1 MDQIIKIKRSYTQG
15 SIPQT
20 LEDGE
25 IAVNIVD
32 KCIYINDSSQI
43 IRLYDNATQNNN
55 GLLSSE
61 DKIKLD
67 KIITTGNGNQ
77 FLDNSGNYKSI
88 ISSLVLDYT
97 NDLANFS
104 GTIRDDVISNLQEAI
119 TDKIPIFIT
128 VSNVIQYI
136 AFATLT
142 DTEIIIS
149 IDSTTSLNLLSILA
163 TINLSTKT
171 ISANVNNI
179 NLNEH
184 PVILLNYTDDLKNG
198 NLGETVTPEVSK
210 KLLDAIQN
218 GWACVVKSGQSDIL
232 CNLQQVGDV
241 VTIVMESITKIN
253 TDYFGSTTIIGVN
266 TSTNTISHSDSGG
279 LFLADKDKVLYKNNT
294 TEYTPSTDYN
304 PATKKYVDDSITE
317 NSIVFVVGSHLPGE
331 SQQGIL
337 SYPEGIDGYLSLSD
351 ISNGTKFS
359 YVNFGEEIA
368 PLILKYNTSGMT
380 FYSWQYIDDKTTK
393 LWVWT
398 ETSVSAHNMKC
409 DTYIIPN
416 HTYILL
422 DVPLELPSTVGIGG
436 TDITDGTV
444 WNKLEN
450 ILSNNIPTFINYD
463 GGNVKIMPAKV
474 KRIDTNQISISYSE
488 ESQELNL
495 DEGIP
500 ENGYNPKQM
509 FHYWIY
515 TKTDENNYHVS
526 YGHSDIS
533 IINNGDG
540 TKFLSDDGTYK
551 EINITETVLSENYT
565 ASNLR
570 NEELEPAPND
580 TYEVAIGKLHKSI
593 LDNEEVIS
601 TALSNIVGTIGL
613 ENPNQVLPTLA
624 GTNYLTN
631 ETILINCIKTLDS
644 TIKSMENRISSL
656 ETQLTLKEQVL

>member
-149 IDSTTSLNLLSILA
+149 IDSTTSLNILSILA

-232 CNLQQVGDV
+232 CNLQQVRDV

-279 LFLADKDKVLYKNNT
+279 LFLADKDKVLYKDNI
-294 TEYTPSTDYN
+294 TEYIPENDYN
-304 PATKKYVDDSITE
+304 PATKKYVDSIGDHTV
-317 NSIVFVVGSHLPGE
+317 NSKKISDNP
-331 SQQGIL
+331 IL
-337 SYPEGIDGYLSLSD
+337 GGSD
-351 ISNGTKFS
+351 ILANGYQRSTLEGDALQIQETDTINVALGKL
-359 YVNFGEEIA
+359 E
-368 PLILKYNTSGMT
+368 
-380 FYSWQYIDDKTTK
+380 KTT
-393 LWVWT
+393 
-398 ETSVSAHNMKC
+398 
-409 DTYIIPN
+409 
-416 HTYILL
+416 L
-422 DVPLELPSTVGIGG
+422 D
-436 TDITDGTV
+436 
-444 WNKLEN
+444 N
-450 ILSNNIPTFINYD
+450 
-463 GGNVKIMPAKV
+463 
-474 KRIDTNQISISYSE
+474 
-488 ESQELNL
+488 
-495 DEGIP
+495 
-500 ENGYNPKQM
+500 
-509 FHYWIY
+509 
-515 TKTDENNYHVS
+515 
-526 YGHSDIS
+526 
-533 IINNGDG
+533 
-540 TKFLSDDGTYK
+540 K
-551 EINITETVLSENYT
+551 EIIENYE
-565 ASNLR
+565 S
-570 NEELEPAPND
+570 
-580 TYEVAIGKLHKSI
+580 
-593 LDNEEVIS
+593 
-601 TALSNIVGTIGL
+601 
-613 ENPNQVLPTLA
+613 
-624 GTNYLTN
+624 
-631 ETILINCIKTLDS
+631 
-644 TIKSMENRISSL
+644 RISSL
-656 ETQLTLKEQVL
+656 ETTINELITALTLK

>member
-149 IDSTTSLNLLSILA
+149 IDSTTSLNILSILA

-266 TSTNTISHSDSGG
+266 TSTNTVSHSDSGG
-279 LFLADKDKVLYKNNT
+279 LFLADKDKVLYKDNI
-294 TEYTPSTDYN
+294 TEYIPENDYN
-304 PATKKYVDDSITE
+304 PATKKY
-317 NSIVFVVGSHLPGE
+317 
-331 SQQGIL
+331 
-337 SYPEGIDGYLSLSD
+337 
-351 ISNGTKFS
+351 
-359 YVNFGEEIA
+359 
-368 PLILKYNTSGMT
+368 
-380 FYSWQYIDDKTTK
+380 IDDKTSI
-393 LWVWT
+393 L
-398 ETSVSAHNMKC
+398 VS
-409 DTYIIPN
+409 
-416 HTYILL
+416 
-422 DVPLELPSTVGIGG
+422 E
-436 TDITDGTV
+436 
-444 WNKLEN
+444 
-450 ILSNNIPTFINYD
+450 
-463 GGNVKIMPAKV
+463 GN
-474 KRIDTNQISISYSE
+474 
-488 ESQELNL
+488 
-495 DEGIP
+495 
-500 ENGYNPKQM
+500 
-509 FHYWIY
+509 
-515 TKTDENNYHVS
+515 
-526 YGHSDIS
+526 
-533 IINNGDG
+533 G
-540 TKFLSDDGTYK
+540 TKYLSDDGTYK
-551 EINITETVLSENYT
+551 TISVSSEFILSDNYSEST
-565 ASNLR
+565 TNTPPVA
-570 NEELEPAPND
+570 ND
-580 TYEVAIGKLHKSI
+580 TYEIAIGKLHKMIDDLQNKVS
-593 LDNEEVIS
+593 D
-601 TALSNIVGTIGL
+601 L
-613 ENPNQVLPTLA
+613 ENA
-624 GTNYLTN
+624 
-631 ETILINCIKTLDS
+631 
-644 TIKSMENRISSL
+644 
-656 ETQLTLKEQVL
+656 LTLKSV